1 LAGAIASQ
9 YGDKVSVEQERGSGG
24 IFDVEING
32 EKVFSKWD
40 ANRFPDNKE
49 ILSAIASRM
58 K

>member
-1 LAGAIASQ
+1 LAGAIANQ
-9 YGDKVSVEQERGSGG
+9 YGDKVSIEQERGSGG
-24 IFDVEING
+24 IFDVDIDG

-49 ILSAIASRM
+49 ILAAIDSRL